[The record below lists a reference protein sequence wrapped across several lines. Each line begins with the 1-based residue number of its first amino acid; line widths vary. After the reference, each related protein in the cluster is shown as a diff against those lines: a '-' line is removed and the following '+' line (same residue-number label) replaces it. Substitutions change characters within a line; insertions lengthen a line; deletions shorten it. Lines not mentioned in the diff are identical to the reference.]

1 MSHSAHRYGTREELQ
16 NDWVVFVRPCKQFD
30 DVDSQSRAKTIQKTE
45 ALADIVYRQ
54 DPVNIGRTKPGS
66 VSQGLTYEEVMSVKA
81 MNGFMSVFTGKT
93 DMAEVLAEL
102 KNADAGLS
110 VVVSGAIDD
119 VFEVCSEVGLQPHTA
134 LCSLGIWGK
143 TELLPSED
151 HLKIITL
158 CGHSMVSVAMID
170 HCVEEIRQGRMT
182 YETAAKKLAKP
193 CPCGIFNI
201 PRTIEILKTLIDR

>member
-1 MSHSAHRYGTREELQ
+1 
-16 NDWVVFVRPCKQFD
+16 
-30 DVDSQSRAKTIQKTE
+30 
-45 ALADIVYRQ
+45 
-54 DPVNIGRTKPGS
+54 
-66 VSQGLTYEEVMSVKA
+66 
-81 MNGFMSVFTGKT
+81 
-93 DMAEVLAEL
+93 
-102 KNADAGLS
+102 
-110 VVVSGAIDD
+110 
-119 VFEVCSEVGLQPHTA
+119 
-134 LCSLGIWGK
+134 
-143 TELLPSED
+143 LLPSED